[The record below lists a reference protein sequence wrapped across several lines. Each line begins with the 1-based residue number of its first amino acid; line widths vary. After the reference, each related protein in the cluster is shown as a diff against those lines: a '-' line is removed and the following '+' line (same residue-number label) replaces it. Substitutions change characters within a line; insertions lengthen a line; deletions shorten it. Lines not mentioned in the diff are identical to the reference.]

1 MLRSSFEN
9 ERLRESP
16 GSARER
22 SKREILCEK
31 TTTVLLILISN
42 YHYYI
47 PIIQYFHP
55 NIRRELTTDV
65 SEEDEEVELLDLRA
79 VFFAVERMCAD
90 ECENGLC
97 KASFRFSFSRLRSS
111 STVTGLR
118 TGASGNLSNR
128 SVAKESFHSG
138 FFLFDSLS
146 TSSETSETIDLRPS
160 FLCFISSV
168 RSLYRFSKSMRVDV
182 LLILFF
188 FSSFFFF

>member
-79 VFFAVERMCAD
+79 VFFAVERMCAE
-90 ECENGLC
+90 ECENG
-97 KASFRFSFSRLRSS
+97 
-111 STVTGLR
+111 
-118 TGASGNLSNR
+118 
-128 SVAKESFHSG
+128 
-138 FFLFDSLS
+138 
-146 TSSETSETIDLRPS
+146 
-160 FLCFISSV
+160 
-168 RSLYRFSKSMRVDV
+168 
-182 LLILFF
+182 
-188 FSSFFFF
+188 

>member
-42 YHYYI
+42 YHYI

-79 VFFAVERMCAD
+79 VFFAVERMCAE

-128 SVAKESFHSG
+128 SVANESFQSV
-138 FFLFDSLS
+138 FFLFDYNS

-160 FLCFISSV
+160 FI
-168 RSLYRFSKSMRVDV
+168 
-182 LLILFF
+182 
-188 FSSFFFF
+188 